1 MKGQLSQ
8 PALSLLGGLADFV
21 FPPFCAAC
29 HGRMPQGQRGA
40 ICAACWNGYQR
51 WPENACQRCG
61 QALRASPAA
70 VGFPLR
76 QDEVLCERCRI
87 PDWGCSGIRTPG
99 PFKKPVADAVH
110 LLKYSDR
117 RSVARD
123 LAAMMAGAAGADLA
137 YRQADLVLAVP
148 LHAARL
154 RERGY
159 NQAQLLADQL
169 GRILGKP
176 SPAGVL
182 ARARHTGSQ
191 TALNRQQR
199 QENVRDIFR
208 VRRPQ
213 AVRGKSVIL
222 VDDVL
227 TTGATIGSCGQALL
241 SAGATAVLALTA
253 AAAPLD

>member
-1 MKGQLSQ
+1 MGQLSQ
-8 PALSLLGGLADFV
+8 PTLSLLGGLADFV

-29 HGRMPQGQRGA
+29 HGRMPLRERGA
-40 ICAACWNGYQR
+40 ICPSCWEAYQP
-51 WPENACQRCG
+51 WPGGACQRCG
-61 QALRASPAA
+61 QALPAQRD
-70 VGFPLR
+70 G
-76 QDEVLCERCRI
+76 VLCERCRI
-87 PDWGCSGIRTPG
+87 PEWGCSSIRTPG
-99 PFKKPVADAVH
+99 PFAKPVSDAVH
-110 LLKYSDR
+110 LLKYSDH

-123 LAAMMAGAAGADLA
+123 LAAMMAAAADADAA
-137 YRQADLVLAVP
+137 YRQADLILAVP

-159 NQAQLLADQL
+159 NQAQLIADQL
-169 GRILGKP
+169 GRIMGKP
-176 SPAGVL
+176 CPAGVL
-182 ARARHTGSQ
+182 ARAKHTGSQ

-199 QENVRDIFR
+199 RENVRDIFR

-213 AVRGKSVIL
+213 EVRDTSVIL

-241 SAGATAVLALTA
+241 SAGAASVLALTA